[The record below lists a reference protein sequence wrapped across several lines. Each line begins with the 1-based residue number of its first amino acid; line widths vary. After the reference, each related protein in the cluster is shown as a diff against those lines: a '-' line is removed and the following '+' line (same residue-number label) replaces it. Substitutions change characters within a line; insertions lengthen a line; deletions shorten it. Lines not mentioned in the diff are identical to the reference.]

1 MTYREVVKAAISG
14 KEKNTRAASW
24 VKKAGGI
31 EKVTEE
37 MAGRIV
43 KICRLQAQ
51 KGDRKKNECKRTD

>member
-1 MTYREVVKAAISG
+1 MKAAISG
-14 KEKNTRAASW
+14 KEKNARAASW

-37 MAGRIV
+37 MACRIV

-51 KGDRKKNECKRTD
+51 REEGKKNECKRTD